1 MSDKLPR
8 DGKVTITLR
17 IPPEVRRWLK
27 VYCAQQELFM
37 DQVVLS
43 LLATLPGCPVDP
55 PVVDSQTATPS
66 GQPASQLRD
75 PELSATTKNG
85 GLPAQRVESIAG
97 NELSAP
103 LQQLATEQLREV
115 TKAFQERLQT
125 SEAHAALERAF
136 NSTPE
141 ELGSMLPRNDEALDV
156 DELASLL
163 DH

>member
-1 MSDKLPR
+1 
-8 DGKVTITLR
+8 
-17 IPPEVRRWLK
+17 
-27 VYCAQQELFM
+27 M

-43 LLATLPGCPVDP
+43 LLATLPGCPVDA

-66 GQPASQLRD
+66 GQPASQPLRD
-75 PELSATTKNG
+75 PELSTVRQEG

-125 SEAHAALERAF
+125 SEAHTALERAF

-141 ELGSMLPRNDEALDV
+141 ELGSMLPRNDALDV